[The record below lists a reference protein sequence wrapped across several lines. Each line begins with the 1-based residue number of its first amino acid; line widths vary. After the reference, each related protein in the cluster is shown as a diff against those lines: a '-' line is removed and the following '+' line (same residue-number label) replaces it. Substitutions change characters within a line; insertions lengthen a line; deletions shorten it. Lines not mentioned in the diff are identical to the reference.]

1 MDKDKK
7 IFLGIILLLL
17 VFMVFVGIIAFRD
30 KKIEDDNKPT
40 SVSEDAIKFKEEY
53 ESLNG
58 VVNESNGK
66 KTKELSISTTNP
78 VDILTEEETISLL
91 EDGTGILYLGF
102 PECPWC
108 RSMLPVL
115 LNTLDNT
122 SIDKLYYLNIYELR
136 SVLELNKKN
145 KVEVVRKGTDSYYKM
160 LELMDEYLEPYYLTS
175 EDDKKIDTK
184 EKRIYAPT
192 VVAIKDGEI
201 KGIHVSTIDSQ
212 KDPYKNLTKKQENE
226 LSSIF
231 MDLINEVYDVSC
243 DEAC

>member
-78 VDILTEEETISLL
+78 DDKLTEEETISLL